1 MSDVRRISEFLPE
14 VLQTDVLKKFFAATA
29 DHMFQ
34 PDRVEYLNAYV
45 GQLPFTYDP
54 NTDARVPESTPDRVN
69 YQVEPSMVSRLPQSG
84 TISTVLSYD
93 DLINKLR
100 YQGALVNDHN
110 RLFQGDYYSWGVPVD
125 VDKMV
130 NYTQYVW
137 SPAGPQLIQLLGP
150 TNISQIT
157 QQATYTYSGAYTF
170 VTDNVTETQSTLTF
184 TTGLKVQFMQDVN
197 VQLRSTVWI
206 VEGVGRQIRLVP
218 DTVRTQL
225 GWDVPDT
232 WDMTMWDGASLS
244 ETPAYITIARGSEN
258 GNPWSRTN
266 RWFHKQVLQVSR
278 TTMGMGESGSAQRP
292 ILEFDHSI
300 PLWNFGN
307 KFLQDVNLVDTTR
320 NNLSDVIDQTNVLVD
335 HVPLDDGQIVLFTNL
350 TDPELNNRLYQV
362 SNVRVNGKVA
372 LNRLPISNSGLPEPG
387 AVIFITQGG
396 VPEQTGSNVSFYQN
410 VSTNW
415 YWTGTRWIQGQS
427 RQLLPDW
434 QPTSAEAVQA
444 TNQAP
449 LFYLF
454 DSDGEKLDNGQKY
467 PQSNFR
473 GSTLLSYAQDASYPV
488 DQLLGFPPIADA
500 SSARNYVFTVTC
512 AQQMLQ
518 YYVNSELAT
527 IPGYYYWQQHMAG
540 QTQFVNNWFLS
551 DTESRQYVI
560 NQYVS
565 EQDQTKYVID
575 QTPVQNA
582 PGAPSLRVQVGVRE
596 LSQSEYSIQNKTVII
611 NTAPPV
617 NTVVRLASYAGL
629 HNDATSGYFEIPTN
643 LQGNPDN
650 QQITQFKI
658 SDILSHMH
666 SVLQNQTGFEGQA
679 QGANNWRD
687 LAQLPGRGTHILQH
701 RASMLKL
708 MALNGVNQNQVFE
721 GSQSV
726 TDPMVVMQWSQTEY
740 LRYYNKFVNALWN
753 LYNNQSL
760 TAADDVSVWMQR
772 VMRQINLGKTKQSA
786 WVNSGVDM
794 QMGAYCSEQSV
805 SPTWTPASATRLGAT
820 AAWLPEAYYDQ
831 SQPAS
836 PTTGQRP
843 ITLRCHNGALVIL
856 VDLQNEPLG
865 EIANGQMRTSDPQQM
880 THPVARAWLAFEQ
893 MQYDSMPE
901 TYKQV
906 DHVCGLDVRT
916 IFSGKWRVTSYTRED
931 LLRLQAP
938 AWNRWLTLNQVD
950 ALRNTTFNVN
960 DPFSWNYGACV
971 DVDQQPVPGSWRGI
985 YFDYYD
991 TDQPH
996 TSPWHML
1003 GFSQK
1008 PTWWDSEYGAAPYTR
1023 GNLKLWQDLA
1033 DGRIRSGTRQGVHAA
1048 WQRVGLLNMIPVND
1062 VGELLAPFQAGIVTQ
1077 LPTTTQAAADWKFG
1091 DRGPMENVWLT
1102 SVDAD
1107 QLWAQWAYL
1116 ARPAAFVEYLWDGVR
1131 QTELFADQTY
1141 SQWVNADT
1149 QTRKALSAYVM
1160 HRENPSLITT
1170 LNLTATYH
1178 GSCGI
1183 QHWFSEKLVSDSR
1196 NVTQYLGDVIRGAGV
1211 NLLHKMGGFT
1221 DGDNLRVLVDSF
1233 GLGNVDNLLLPQ
1245 EDVTTQLLRSAS
1257 LKEYVYTGVLVE
1269 YVGRNQGWRV
1279 IGYDAAD
1286 PHFEIIPSLQTGAKQ
1301 TVVVE
1306 NQQVTEYKQGQGI
1319 TQRVPYGTVFANRQQ
1334 VYDFLISL
1342 GRAQERAG
1350 WKFDEY
1356 DSTASR
1362 PRNWSLSAREF
1373 LYWSQGPWS
1382 TGTYITLSP
1391 LATVAKFETDFGI
1404 IQHIGGLVNGT
1415 HSVSDR
1421 LGNLIS
1427 LSDLD
1432 FLRIENEIQ
1441 VKVLN
1446 DQGIYGLRLY
1456 TTSLEHALI
1465 FNNQTVFGDLIYD
1478 PVINQRQLRFKLFG
1492 YRTLNWQGRLQAPGY
1507 LVTQSV
1513 SQLGNNLVVNN
1524 RIIPNLE
1531 KTVNDLRKVFEI
1543 DLSVPYDA
1551 DQSSVIS
1558 QALPNN
1564 LLRIAQHQ
1572 IGFQQR
1578 PYLTELLL
1586 DTSAE
1591 FQFYQGMIKQK
1602 GTSASIDALLRNTQ
1616 VVKPDQ
1622 EFYYFEEW
1630 AVRSGQYGY
1639 DSDVNILDVIIPQSQ
1654 FTSNPQL
1661 VDVLSIQDS
1670 DPLSDNQI
1678 TIVKNDGRI
1687 VNSSG
1692 TLDNFKL
1699 RAQYGSQTTDLPTAG
1714 PVMSSEVTYQV
1725 VNQDQLQALYAQ
1737 VRSQVIADPASRMM
1751 QPGDR
1756 VWQYVDPLRGW
1767 NVWKV
1772 CDSPWQVS
1780 STQPNVRDSTLTT
1793 VTATSDHL
1801 LREGDLVII
1810 YGVVNAGVNISDTYQ
1825 VLTVW
1830 DSITFDIQLSTTGTG
1845 AGGTAWQYV
1854 SVRFASEA
1862 ERNQALIPGGWQNKD
1877 LAWVDHATKPN
1888 DLSSVDGDP
1897 TNPWRV
1903 FITNGSSWFETRS
1916 EPLRTDPRFIQQS
1929 RLYDLQS
1936 LQTLQM
1942 VSLWDP
1948 VKNKIPGNLDKEI
1961 TFKTAYDP
1969 AQYTTDISGLYG
1981 VNAAQAWGEPQ
1992 VGQVWWDLST
2002 TRYLDYE
2009 MGSNTERRQNW
2020 GRIAPGT
2027 SIDVYEWVRSPVP
2040 PASWQNLVATGADL
2054 TSIGSPGAA
2063 SGQVKQTTTYVTRTQ
2078 QTATGELQTLYYFWV
2093 RNSVTVPGLKNRQLS
2108 VRVISQALTNPENLG
2123 ILWWAP
2129 ISQTHALIG
2138 NMGTYLNAE
2147 QTVWQIRWLRK
2158 YDVESVHAEFELM
2171 RPDDPRSSPP
2181 SWLWKKLG
2189 DSLQEYDV
2197 LGNPLPDPRLKM
2209 LATYG
2214 VLSRPRQGVFE
2225 NMSQA
2230 RQIVVQLVN
2239 EWLQTS
2245 DSPPINDPSR
2255 QGWRS
2260 FFESEEPEP
2269 APTNPIPD
2277 VQVATTTSLAAVFT
2291 LDEHTG
2297 VTELVA
2303 TSPGAL
2309 VVDGVTCEVGHRVLV
2324 KDQPYVPDVVDLRAQ
2339 NGVYVV
2345 VNTGAEPI
2353 IVDVPLTTTPE
2364 AHVFQITAPGAF
2376 IIGSRT
2382 LTVGDKI
2389 YLNSQNDS
2397 QENGVY
2403 VMIVN
2408 HTLIAGPTIQ
2418 LVYSQAQV
2426 DRMPLIIHWCLQRA
2440 PELQDGVD
2448 NWSLAQVLVKLGVT
2462 QANTTWHQ
2470 TQYVQQVNQDP
2481 VVWVIGPATPLYV
2494 QRVDNMAQLYELDY
2508 TLAFGSQVLVAPDVT
2523 NQNKWTIWRWT
2534 RLSISQAEWQLVRS
2548 QTFKTTN
2555 CWSVMDWYLT
2565 GYSSASLPDFT
2576 FETLKDRDAFVG
2588 FQTGDLVRVL
2598 NTGNNTWAMYVRLG
2612 TPGSS
2617 WQMVGMQSG
2626 SLQLSDNLWNYAEYN
2641 LGFDAQGFGNEI
2653 LGAEYDTRREFEQ
2666 IWQGLWVNASGTQ
2679 GLLIVNN
2686 SINEPNQLMFALINQ
2701 ALSEQLFVDWLFKT
2715 SFINLRGFA
2724 EVLDPTPLYT
2734 ENKINSLIEYIN
2746 EVKPYHVHVRS
2757 FVDWRKASDTYTGAF
2772 TDFDKPPFEDAALGI
2787 RILDEDNVGDQ
2798 VILSTNSAYT
2808 AWYQNY
2814 VLNPELVRSIRTRMI
2829 YDRVSCVPEVI
2840 YTTGYT
2846 SASVPDITCVSL
2858 SEWLQNILDEDVPV
2872 NTLMQVH
2879 VPGYTLMIRNQNQQ
2893 GGLTDWDL
2901 LPYGLDYQGAI
2912 SDTLY
2917 DVESVLQLLT
2927 ETRSERYA
2935 VRVYVDLV
2943 QTWGWWVKTANMSM
2957 WSDWYQVAYQV
2968 QTGAAQRIAD
2978 SYDPTSDQL
2987 ALDAPGLISGCE
2999 SKLETLSGTPFQ
3011 TADAWDANVWDAV
3024 GGWDATGTTNG
3035 DADVRINSG
3044 GNLKYQLFV
3053 GDAVRTQFTLRS
3065 APQQPTELQV
3075 WVDGRKTYTP
3085 QDWTID
3091 NQISQALVV
3100 NAGVGY
3106 SMMDMLTIQ
3115 GGQYVTPARI
3125 KVMGVSNLGAITQIT
3140 IVEPGVYVVAP
3151 VVSVLT
3157 VTGGTGIQATV
3168 TVRWTGTQLTFTQ
3181 APGVPVAP
3189 RPNIWV
3195 IEKGETF
3202 NPALS
3207 TLLDTTWDG
3216 AGLNRPHLEGGHPE
3230 ELVPVWCRYNLM
3242 YDVYTSG
3249 TAGPGA
3255 QINQVYESDGV
3266 RTHFALPAPITENQ
3280 QIWVFVN
3287 GELQTHGVHADY
3299 VINYEQPQV
3308 VFVNTPAAGRVNIH
3322 QIGMGGATLGV
3333 ADYQITQAGAG
3344 YQLYDVITLDAG
3356 VSTAV
3361 RPQVQVTVVK
3371 AVNVQIVQ
3379 GGENYQVGDQLLY
3392 KFGVGTQT
3400 LVLQVTQIGN
3410 QAGFRGVVQQVQIVK
3425 PGLYT
3430 NLSVGIDDWFTTGL
3444 GSGIQLSPV
3453 WGAAEVFVT
3462 DRGAMLV
3469 SAQSYVQLS
3478 VTSSGGGA
3486 SVGTGFALVTNQTHV
3501 LQQVKF
3507 QGDGATDSV
3516 TLSASVRENTVWVT
3530 LNGETTMQYD
3540 ISSDND
3546 NTIVF
3551 RFTPAIDDVI
3561 WVTVYRSKLYSH
3573 RQVQQIVAQAAT
3585 TTYDLTYA
3593 PVYGVA
3599 PTLNTQVFKNGV
3611 KLKAPHYV
3619 RYLADGVQNVF
3630 ALGITV
3636 SDIMFLQVWVNGFLQ
3651 SGTYSLVGG
3660 GTQLNLVNT
3669 PAAGVDVV
3677 VQVVDTVAI
3686 NYDYV
3691 VTNNQITFVPGV
3703 LANNDQLEVITF
3715 SEDSSIQ
3722 YTQDRFEGQMP
3733 AAYTLS
3739 RVPTDFGSVQ
3749 VYVDGIK
3756 QDAVW
3761 DYQFVQVN
3769 NQTQVQFA
3777 PDQTHTNLNQIDVYY
3792 LVNTPAQPSVA
3803 FRMWNNLFGDTQYQ
3817 RLSDTRR
3824 SQITLPVQWNSE
3836 HVWVQDGEP
3845 LPDATPEQ
3853 PGVIWL
3859 GAERVEYATKT
3870 LDAVPG
3876 QPRRHKLS
3884 GLKRGSL
3891 GTPTGVFS
3899 DVEVEFHNGD
3909 GDTALFVTSLQNPMV
3924 KVNGAEQL
3932 VGAQYELVQNPPGL
3946 VPGTYIQF
3954 LTGHVPPPGDR
3965 NICVVQVV
3973 NSVISDHV
3981 SHAPGTWAQDASLN
3995 EQIPAGYIW
4004 PYGAQGIQHSAEPQT
4019 EFLIAEPGT
4028 RIR

>member
-14 VLQTDVLKKFFAATA
+14 VLQTDVLRKFFAATA

-54 NTDARVPESTPDRVN
+54 NTDARVSESTPDRVN

-84 TISTVLSYD
+84 TINTVLSYD

-100 YQGALVNDHN
+100 YQGALVDDHN
-110 RLFQGDYYSWGVPVD
+110 RLFQGDYYSWGLPVD
-125 VDKMV
+125 LDKMV

-137 SPAGPQLIQLLGP
+137 LPAGPQLIQLLAS
-150 TNISQIT
+150 TNLSEII
-157 QQATYTYSGAYTF
+157 QQAIYTYIGDLRF
-170 VTDNVTETQSTLTF
+170 VTDNVIETNQSLTF
-184 TTGLKVQFMQDVN
+184 TTGLRVQFTQDIN
-197 VQLRSTVWI
+197 VQVRSTVYV

-218 DTVRTQL
+218 DTVRAEL
-225 GWDVPDT
+225 GWDQPNAWDTTT
-232 WDMTMWDGASLS
+232 WDSSGLS
-244 ETPAYITIARGSEN
+244 ETPTYITIGRGSAN

-266 RWFHKQVLQVSR
+266 RWFHKQVLTVSR
-278 TTMGMGESGSAQRP
+278 TPLTPGVTVTAQRP
-292 ILEFDHSI
+292 ILEFDYSI
-300 PLWNFGN
+300 PLHNFGTQ
-307 KFLQDVNLVDTTR
+307 FLQDVTLVDTTR
-320 NNLSDVIDQTNVLVD
+320 TTLNDVIDQTNVKVD

-350 TDPELNNRLYQV
+350 NNPNLNNRLYQV
-362 SNVRVNGKVA
+362 SNVRVNGRVA
-372 LNRLPISNSGLPEPG
+372 LNQLPISETGLPDVG

-396 VPEQTGSNVSFYQN
+396 VPEEPGQNVPFYQN
-410 VSTNW
+410 VGTNW
-415 YWTGTRWIQGQS
+415 YWSGSRWIQGQS
-427 RQLLPDW
+427 RQLIPDWLPD
-434 QPTSAEAVQA
+434 SADYVRVV
-444 TNQAP
+444 NQAP
-449 LFYLF
+449 LFKLF
-454 DSDGEKLDNGQKY
+454 DSQGESLDNAQKY
-467 PQSNFR
+467 PENNFS
-473 GSTLLSYAQDASYPV
+473 GCTLVSYAHDAAYPV
-488 DQLLGFPPIADA
+488 DPVLGIPVVVD
-500 SSARNYVFTVTC
+500 STSARNYLFDVTC
-512 AQQMLQ
+512 TQLNVQ
-518 YYVNSELAT
+518 YYQNSELVT
-527 IPGYYYWQQHMAG
+527 VPGYYYWQQQLGRA
-540 QTQFVNNWFLS
+540 TQFVNNWFLS
-551 DTESRQYVI
+551 DTLTRQYVI
-560 NQYVS
+560 NEYVS
-565 EQDQTKYVID
+565 TVDQTEYEMD
-575 QTPVQNA
+575 QIPATNM
-582 PGAPSLRVQVGVRE
+582 PGAPSLKVQVGARE
-596 LSQSEYSIQNKTVII
+596 LTSADYQVKGSKVILNK
-611 NTAPPV
+611 APAP
-617 NTVVRLASYAGL
+617 NTVVLLQSYAGL
-629 HNDATSGYFEIPTN
+629 RNKVITGYFEIPLN
-643 LQGNPDN
+643 LQANPDN
-650 QQITQFKI
+650 QQLNQFKI
-658 SDILSHMH
+658 SDILPHVH
-666 SVLQNQTGFEGQA
+666 SVMQNQTGF
-679 QGANNWRD
+679 QGDVTGINNWRD
-687 LAQLPGRGTHILQH
+687 SAQLPGRGTHILQH

-708 MALNGVNQNQVFE
+708 MALNGISQSQVFE

-726 TDPMVVMQWSQTEY
+726 TDPMATMQWGQTEY

-753 LYNNQSL
+753 LYNTQSL
-760 TAADDVSVWMQR
+760 TAADDVNVWMQR

-805 SPTWTPASATRLGAT
+805 NPTWTPASATRLGAT
-820 AAWLPEAYYDQ
+820 AAWLPEAYYDM
-831 SQPAS
+831 SQPVNVN
-836 PTTGQRP
+836 TGTRP
-843 ITLRCHNGALVIL
+843 ITLRCHNGALVVL

-865 EIANGQMRTSDPQQM
+865 QIANGAQVTSDPEQL
-880 THPVARAWLAFEQ
+880 THPVARAWLAFER

-901 TYKQV
+901 IYKQV

-916 IFSGKWRVTSYTRED
+916 IFSGKWRATSYSRED

-950 ALRNTTFNVN
+950 ALRNTTFDVR

-971 DVDQQPVPGSWRGI
+971 DADQQPVPGNWRGI
-985 YFDYYD
+985 YFYYYD
-991 TDQPH
+991 TDEPH
-996 TSPWHML
+996 ISPWHML

-1008 PTWWDSEYGAAPYTR
+1008 PDWWDAEYGVAPYTR

-1033 DGRIRSGTRQGVHAA
+1033 DGRIRSGARQGVYPE
-1048 WQRVGLLNMIPVND
+1048 WQRAGLLNCIPVND
-1062 VGELLAPFQAGIVTQ
+1062 VGELLPPFEAGVVTQ
-1077 LPTTTQAAADWKFG
+1077 LPSTTQASAEWKFG
-1091 DRGPMENVWLT
+1091 DRSPAENVWLT

-1116 ARPAAFVEYLWDGVR
+1116 ARPAAFIEYLWDGVR
-1131 QTELFADQTY
+1131 QTQLFADQTY

-1149 QTRKALSAYVM
+1149 QTRKPLSAYVM

-1170 LNLTATYH
+1170 LNLTATYQ

-1183 QHWFSEKLVSDSR
+1183 QHWFSEKLVSESR
-1196 NVTQYLGDVIRGAGV
+1196 NVTQFLGDVIRGAGV

-1257 LKEYVYTGVLVE
+1257 LQEYVYTGVLVE
-1269 YVGRNQGWRV
+1269 YLGRTTGWRV
-1279 IGYDAAD
+1279 IGYDPVD

-1319 TQRVPYGTVFANRQQ
+1319 TQRVPYGTVFATRQQ

-1342 GRAQERAG
+1342 GRAQEAAG

-1391 LATVAKFETDFGI
+1391 LATMAKFETDFGI

-1415 HSVSDR
+1415 HSVTDR

-1427 LSDLD
+1427 LANLD

-1531 KTVNDLRKVFEI
+1531 KTVNDLSKVFEI
-1543 DLSVPYDA
+1543 DLSVPYEA

-1572 IGFQQR
+1572 IGFQPR

-1630 AVRSGQYGY
+1630 AVRSGLYGY
-1639 DSDVNILDVIIPQSQ
+1639 DSDVNILDVILPQALV
-1654 FTSNPQL
+1654 TSNPQL
-1661 VDVLSIQDS
+1661 VDVLSTQDS

-1678 TIVKNDGRI
+1678 TIVKNDVRI

-1692 TLDNFKL
+1692 VLDNFKL
-1699 RAQYGSQTTDLPTAG
+1699 RDQYGSQTTDLPTAG
-1714 PVMSSEVTYQV
+1714 PVMPYEVQYQV
-1725 VNQDQLQALYAQ
+1725 VDQDQLQSLYAQ
-1737 VRSQVIADPASRMM
+1737 VRAQVIADPTARMIR
-1751 QPGDR
+1751 PGDR
-1756 VWQYVDPLRGW
+1756 VWQFVDPKRGW

-1772 CDSPWQVS
+1772 CASTWQVV
-1780 STQPNVRDSTLTT
+1780 STQPNLRDRTQTT
-1793 VTATSDHL
+1793 VTTSSDHQ
-1801 LREGDLVII
+1801 LREGDLVIL
-1810 YGVVNAGVNISDTYQ
+1810 YGVVNAGVNINDTYK
-1825 VLTVW
+1825 VITVW
-1830 DSITFDIQLSTTGTG
+1830 DSITFDIELSTTGTG
-1845 AGGTAWQYV
+1845 TGGTAWQFA

-1862 ERNQALIPGGWQNKD
+1862 ERNQAQIPGGWQNRD
-1877 LAWVDHATKPN
+1877 LAWVDGDHAQ
-1888 DLSSVDGDP
+1888 
-1897 TNPWRV
+1897 PWRV
-1903 FITNGSSWFETRS
+1903 FITNGINWFEIRR
-1916 EPLRTDPRFIQQS
+1916 ENLKTDPNYVQQS
-1929 RLYDLQS
+1929 RLYDLTS

-1948 VKNKIPGNLDKEI
+1948 VKNKIPGNLDNEI
-1961 TFKTAYDP
+1961 NYKTAYDP
-1969 AQYTTDISGLYG
+1969 AQYTTDVSGVYG
-1981 VNAAQAWGEPQ
+1981 ENPAQAWGEAQ

-2040 PASWQNLVATGADL
+2040 PASWQDLVAAGADL

-2063 SGQVKQTTTYVTRTQ
+2063 SGQVKQTDTYVTRLQ

-2093 RNSVTVPGLKNRQLS
+2093 RDSVTVPGLKNRQLS
-2108 VRVISQALTNPENLG
+2108 VRVISQALVAPENLG

-2129 ISQTHALIG
+2129 ISETQALIG
-2138 NMGTYLNAE
+2138 NCGPYLNAE

-2158 YDVESVHAEFELM
+2158 YDVESVHTEYELV

-2189 DSLQEYDV
+2189 DSLQEYDAF
-2197 LGNPLPDPRLKM
+2197 GNPLPDPHLQ
-2209 LATYG
+2209 LLNTQG
-2214 VLSRPRQGVFE
+2214 VLTRPRQGVFT
-2225 NMSQA
+2225 NQNQA
-2230 RQIVVQLVN
+2230 RQTVVQLVN
-2239 EWLQTS
+2239 DLLLNS
-2245 DSPPINDPSR
+2245 DTPPLKDPSR
-2255 QGWRS
+2255 QAWRP

-2269 APTNPIPD
+2269 AQVNALAD
-2277 VQVATTTSLAAVFT
+2277 VQLVTTSALTAQFVLNAQ
-2291 LDEHTG
+2291 TG
-2297 VTELVA
+2297 TTELVGV
-2303 TSPGAL
+2303 SPGAL
-2309 VVDGVTCEVGHRVLV
+2309 VVDGVTCESGYRVLV
-2324 KDQPYVPDVVDLRAQ
+2324 KDQPYVPGVVDLRAQ

-2345 VNTGAEPI
+2345 VDTGVTGAWKMQRASDLDAAGDSWTDAQ
-2353 IVDVPLTTTPE
+2353 VTVLLGSTQQNTVWNQT
-2364 AHVFQITAPGAF
+2364 QGALVV
-2376 IIGSRT
+2376 INQDIN
-2382 LTVGDKI
+2382 VW
-2389 YLNSQNDS
+2389 Q
-2397 QENGVY
+2397 
-2403 VMIVN
+2403 
-2408 HTLIAGPTIQ
+2408 AGP
-2418 LVYSQAQV
+2418 AQ
-2426 DRMPLIIHWCLQRA
+2426 
-2440 PELQDGVD
+2440 
-2448 NWSLAQVLVKLGVT
+2448 
-2462 QANTTWHQ
+2462 
-2470 TQYVQQVNQDP
+2470 P
-2481 VVWVIGPATPLYV
+2481 VYV
-2494 QRVDNMAQLYELDY
+2494 QRVENMAQLRALDY
-2508 TLAFGSQVLVAPDVT
+2508 TLAVGSQVLVAPDVT
-2523 NQNKWTIWRWT
+2523 NLNKWTIWRWT
-2534 RLSISQAEWQLVRS
+2534 SLGGSLAEWQLVRS
-2548 QTFKTTN
+2548 QTYRTQN
-2555 CWSVMDWYLT
+2555 CWSVTDWYLN
-2565 GYSSASLPDFT
+2565 GYSADSLPDLVFD
-2576 FETLKDRDAFVG
+2576 TLRDRDAFVG

-2598 NTGNNTWAMYVRLG
+2598 NTGNNTWAMYLRVDV
-2612 TPGSS
+2612 TAEP
-2617 WQMVGMQSG
+2617 WQLVGAQSA
-2626 SLQLSDNLWNYAEYN
+2626 SLELSDNLWNYAQYN
-2641 LGFDAQGFGNEI
+2641 LGFDAQGFGSEI

-2666 IWQGLWVNASGTQ
+2666 IWKGLWVNAEGTQ
-2679 GLLIVNN
+2679 GLLRVDNQV
-2686 SINEPNQLMFALINQ
+2686 NEPNQVMFALVNQ
-2701 ALSEQLFVDWLFKT
+2701 ALSEQLFVDWTFKT

-2724 EVLDPTPLYT
+2724 EGLQPTELYT

-2746 EVKPYHVHVRS
+2746 EVKPYHVNVRS
-2757 FVDWRKASDTYTGAF
+2757 FVDSRKASETYTGNF
-2772 TDFDKPPFEDAALGI
+2772 TDFDKPPYADAALGV
-2787 RILDEDNVGDQ
+2787 RILDEDNLGDQ
-2798 VILSTNSAYT
+2798 VILSTNPAYT

-2814 VLNPELVRSIRTRMI
+2814 VLNPELVRSIKTRMI

-2840 YTTGYT
+2840 YTTGYST
-2846 SASVPDITCVSL
+2846 INVPDITCVSL
-2858 SEWLQNILDEDVPV
+2858 EEWLRNILDVNVPV

-2879 VPGYTLMIRNQNQQ
+2879 VPGYTLMIRNQNQR

-2901 LPYGLDYQGAI
+2901 LPYGLDYQGEI

-2917 DVESVLQLLT
+2917 DVDEVLQLLT
-2927 ETRSERYA
+2927 ETRSEGYA

-2943 QTWGWWVKTANMSM
+2943 QTWGWWVKTENTST
-2957 WSDWYQVAYQV
+2957 WSDWYQVAYQA
-2968 QTGAAQRIAD
+2968 QTGATQRIQD
-2978 SYDPTSDQL
+2978 SYTPTPDQP
-2987 ALDAPGLISGCE
+2987 AKDSPGLISGCE
-2999 SKLETLSGTPFQ
+2999 SKLETLSGSAFQ
-3011 TADAWDANVWDAV
+3011 TADAWDANAWDAV
-3024 GGWDATGTTNG
+3024 GGWDASGATTP
-3035 DADVRINSG
+3035 DVRVNSG

-3053 GDAVRTQFTLRS
+3053 GDATRTQFVLRQ

-3075 WVDGRKTYTP
+3075 WVDGRKIYTP

-3091 NQISQALVV
+3091 NQISQALLV
-3100 NAGVGY
+3100 NAGLGY
-3106 SMMDMLTIQ
+3106 SMNDVLTIQ

-3125 KVMGVSNLGAITQIT
+3125 KVMGVSNLGAITQIA

-3157 VTGGTGIQATV
+3157 VSGGTGIQATV
-3168 TVRWTGTQLTFTQ
+3168 TVRWAGTQLTFTQ
-3181 APGVPVAP
+3181 APGVPLAP

-3230 ELVPVWCRYNLM
+3230 ELVPVWPRYNLM
-3242 YDVYTSG
+3242 YDVYTAG
-3249 TAGPGA
+3249 TSGPGT

-3287 GELQTHGVHADY
+3287 GELQTHGALADY

-3308 VFVNTPAAGRVNIH
+3308 VFVNTPAVGRVNIH

-3333 ADYQITQAGAG
+3333 ADYQITQPGSG

-3371 AVNVQIVQ
+3371 AVDVQIVQ

-3410 QAGFRGVVQQVQIVK
+3410 QAGSRGVVQQVAIVK

-3444 GSGIQLSPV
+3444 GTGIQLTPV
-3453 WGAAEVFVT
+3453 WGVAEVFVT

-3469 SAQSYVQLS
+3469 SAQDYSQLS
-3478 VTSSGGGA
+3478 VTTSGGA
-3486 SVGTGFALVTNQTHV
+3486 FSAGTGFELITTQTHV
-3501 LQQVKF
+3501 LQQVRF
-3507 QGDGATDSV
+3507 QGDGATDAI
-3516 TLSASVRENTVWVT
+3516 TLSSNLRENTLWVT
-3530 LNGETTMQYD
+3530 RNGETILDYD

-3546 NTIVF
+3546 STIVF

-3561 WVTVYRSKLYSH
+3561 WIMVYRSKLFSN

-3585 TTYDLTYA
+3585 TVYTLTYP

-3599 PTLNTQVFKNGV
+3599 PTLNTQVFLNGI
-3611 KLKAPHYV
+3611 KLRAPHYV
-3619 RYLADGVQNVF
+3619 RYMGDGVQNVF
-3630 ALGITV
+3630 ALGMTV
-3636 SDIMFLQVWVNGFLQ
+3636 TDISFMQVWVNGFLQ

-3669 PAAGVDVV
+3669 PAAGQDIV
-3677 VQVVDTVAI
+3677 VQVTDTVVV

-3691 VTNNQITFVPGV
+3691 VSSDQITFVSGV
-3703 LANNDQLEVITF
+3703 LADNDQVEVITL

-3722 YTQDRFEGQMP
+3722 YTQDRFAGQMP
-3733 AAYTLS
+3733 AVYTLS
-3739 RVPTDFGSVQ
+3739 RVPTHFGSVQ
-3749 VYVDGIK
+3749 VYVDGVK

-3761 DYQFVQVN
+3761 AYQFVQVN
-3769 NQTQVQFA
+3769 NQTQIQFA
-3777 PDQTHTNLNQIDVYY
+3777 PDQTHTGLNQIDVYY
-3792 LVNTPAQPSVA
+3792 LVNTPAKPAVA
-3803 FRMWNNLFGDTQYQ
+3803 FRMWDNLFGDTQYQ
-3817 RLSDTRR
+3817 RLSDARR

-3836 HVWVQDGEP
+3836 HVWVQDGAP

-3899 DVEVEFHNGD
+3899 DLEVEFHNGD
-3909 GDTALFVTSLQNPMV
+3909 GDTSLFVTSFPNPIV

-3932 VGAQYELVQNPPGL
+3932 LGVQYQLVQNPPGL

-3954 LTGHVPPPGDR
+3954 IQTDQVNYVPPPGDR
-3965 NICVVQVV
+3965 NVCVVQVV
-3973 NSVISDHV
+3973 NSVISDQL
-3981 SHAPGTWAQDASLN
+3981 SHAPGTWAQDASKN

-4004 PYGAQGIQHSAEPQT
+4004 PYGAAGIQQSAEPQT
-4019 EFLIAEPGT
+4019 DFLIAEPGT